1 MNYEQHS
8 IHQTITINFN
18 NCIGFDSININDNSK
33 LMKTIQTQKIGSKI
47 YVDGYRAYYFGMTD
61 CRTVFIAY
69 DKMACNTDYV
79 DISRCD
85 LLVRYLIMN
94 EFELVFRELKKTNR
108 FIKAF
113 CRTNKEFVKGI
124 IVGAMFIG
132 IFWFAFKFM
141 M

>member
-1 MNYEQHS
+1 
-8 IHQTITINFN
+8 
-18 NCIGFDSININDNSK
+18 
-33 LMKTIQTQKIGSKI
+33 MKTIQTLKIGSKI

-61 CRTVFIAY
+61 EVTVFIAY

-85 LLVRYLIMN
+85 LLVRYLIAN
-94 EFELVFRELKKTNR
+94 EFELAFNEIKKTNR

-113 CRTNKEFVKGI
+113 CRLNKELVKGV
-124 IVGAMFIG
+124 IVGALFVG
-132 IFWFAFKFM
+132 LFWFCFKFM